1 MARAKG
7 DKEKRTPR
15 QRLLGHVGEAA
26 LVSALAALIGGFYLS
41 FAQYGFDVLEEGYF
55 LTNAWRVMQGDVPY
69 RDFDAPYT
77 PGIFYLYAWIFE
89 RFGRNVVV
97 LRELHVIAR
106 VVFFLALYATGR
118 RVCSPFYAALPPLLI
133 LAVDTVP
140 GVWSLHP
147 GWLTTP
153 CSILGVA
160 CVAAY
165 LRGRGAWWLVVAG
178 LCSGVAF
185 AFKQNL
191 AAYGLMA
198 ALWLLV
204 VFERQLPPLWGGVGS
219 GNRVAW
225 WGLRFLF
232 RVLRAGV
239 QASALV
245 LLVLIPTMIA
255 LPYMS
260 PLVAA
265 LYLVP
270 LGALSALALASIA
283 IGAGTTPVTYGRE
296 LAFYARP
303 ALMLIPFAAIT
314 AVWFLPFFELVE
326 RRVELLGPIIGQIE
340 QAGYFLGMLAPTGSH
355 ARVLAVT
362 LLPAALLPLIGRVGL
377 WGRWGA
383 AALLG
388 AGAVATIQ
396 SAVASWGQGDPWNA
410 VDWLIDLRGLAQRA
424 GTVTGEGAYSTGE
437 ILLYLPSIAFWIG
450 FALLAGRWVRRWAT
464 GWERRWSHVAG
475 SAGLMPVWLL
485 VAGACLLFNQYPRM
499 DSIHLLWSGGVLFVV
514 GAAVLERWERFAL
527 GAAPALLSSSLGVPA
542 LRLALLILPVTA
554 ALPTVFARVEYGGD
568 FFRPAAA
575 PAELTR
581 PEGPYGLVRLS
592 VPGDSGNVWLP
603 GKEAQHYH
611 EIAALLAEKTR
622 PGEPIFA
629 YPAIPGFYYLTDHP
643 NPTPFNHLFPSMAD
657 EAEQEEIVR
666 ALERVRYIIWDDA
679 GAHMWVWPGLYSPVT
694 EYIRL
699 NYRIER
705 FVGPYAILS
714 RQALIDWGEP
724 LYYWIPGQE
733 PWNQPG
739 WTG

>member
-1 MARAKG
+1 MPG
-7 DKEKRTPR
+7 DKERPKRTH
-15 QRLLGHVGEAA
+15 RLIGHVGEAA
-26 LVSALAALIGGFYLS
+26 AIAALALLIGGVYLS
-41 FAQYGFDVLEEGYF
+41 FTQYGFDVLEEGYF
-55 LTNAWRVMQGDVPY
+55 LTNAWRVLQGDVPY
-69 RDFDAPYT
+69 RDFNAPYT

-89 RFGRNVVV
+89 HLGRNMVV
-97 LRELHVIAR
+97 LRTVHVVAR

-118 RVCSPFYAALPPLLI
+118 RVCSPFYAALPPLFV
-133 LAVDTVP
+133 LAIDTVP

-165 LRGRGAWWLVVAG
+165 LRGRRAWWLVGAG
-178 LCSGVAF
+178 LCSGLAF

-204 VFERQLPPLWGGVGS
+204 VFERQLPPLWDGFGS
-219 GNRVAW
+219 GRRVGW
-225 WGLRFLF
+225 WGVRWLLRL
-232 RVLRAGV
+232 LRSGV

-245 LLVLIPTMIA
+245 LLVLVPTMIA

-270 LGALSALALASIA
+270 LGALSALGVLAIMMGLGSS
-283 IGAGTTPVTYGRE
+283 PVTYGRE

-303 ALMLIPFAAIT
+303 LLVLVPFAGVT
-314 AVWFLPFFELVE
+314 AAWFVPFFERVE
-326 RRVELLGPIIGQIE
+326 RRIELLGPIVGQIE
-340 QAGYFLGMLAPTGSH
+340 QEGYFLGMLPPTGDH
-355 ARVLAVT
+355 ARVLVVT
-362 LLPAALLPLIGRVGL
+362 LVPALLLPAIARIGL

-383 AALLG
+383 AVLFALG
-388 AGAVATIQ
+388 AWTTIQ
-396 SAVASWGQGDPWNA
+396 TALDSWGQGDPWNA
-410 VDWLIDLRGLAQRA
+410 MDWLIELRGLARNA
-424 GTVTGEGAYSTGE
+424 ASVTGEGAYSTGE
-437 ILLYLPSIAFWIG
+437 ILLYLPSLAFWVG
-450 FALLAGRWVRRWAT
+450 FALLARRWLRGWAT
-464 GWERRWSHVAG
+464 GWGRRWSHVSG
-475 SAGLMPVWLL
+475 SGGLMPMWLL

-514 GAAVLERWERFAL
+514 AAAVLERWERFSL
-527 GAAPALLSSSLGVPA
+527 SAAPALAAPGLGLAA
-542 LRLALLILPVTA
+542 LRAALLILPVTA
-554 ALPTVFARVEYGGD
+554 VLPTVFARVEYAGQ
-568 FFRPAAA
+568 FFRPMAA

-581 PEGPYGLVRLS
+581 PEGPYGLLRLN

-603 GKEAQHYH
+603 GKEAQQYH
-611 EIAALLAEKTR
+611 EIAALLAEKTA
-622 PGEPIFA
+622 PGEAIFA
-629 YPAIPGFYYLTDHP
+629 YPAVPGFYYLTNHP

-657 EAEQEEIVR
+657 DAEQQEIAR
-666 ALERVRYIIWDDA
+666 ALEGVRYIIWDDA
-679 GAHMWVWPGLYSPVT
+679 GAHLWVWPGLYAPVT

-699 NYRIER
+699 NFRIER
-705 FVGPYAILS
+705 FVGQYAILS
-714 RQALIDWGEP
+714 RQAVIDWGEP

-739 WTG
+739 WSG